1 MEAARARL
9 APWAPLR
16 SAGTVA
22 AARSVRGMTTTDD
35 VLATVPEPAGADIR
49 VEPVRYDHE
58 GTTLAG
64 VLAKDRAVSGPRP
77 AVLVIH
83 DWHGVN
89 EHVEA
94 RVTMLARLGYVAF
107 GADVYGEG
115 VRPGDDTAAEVAGSF
130 YQDLPLMRARVQAGL
145 DRLREDPDVDHSRI
159 VVMGYCFGGSAAL
172 ELARTG
178 ADLAGA
184 VSFHGGLIVHDPS
197 DAAQIRTKL
206 LVLTGAADPV
216 VPDETVHAWQDE
228 MRGAPEVDWQVV
240 TYAGAMHAFAVPGTD
255 APDHGAQYQERAD
268 RRSWQALQVFLAEV
282 FGEELATV

>member
-1 MEAARARL
+1 
-9 APWAPLR
+9 
-16 SAGTVA
+16 
-22 AARSVRGMTTTDD
+22 MTTIDD
-35 VLATVPEPAGADIR
+35 VLQTVPEPAGADIR

-58 GTTLAG
+58 GTALLG
-64 VLAKDRAVSGPRP
+64 VLAKDHAVSGPRP
-77 AVLVIH
+77 GVLVIH

-115 VRPGDDTAAEVAGSF
+115 VRPGDDTAAEVAGSY

-145 DRLREDPDVDHSRI
+145 DRLRADPDVDHSRV

-178 ADLAGA
+178 ADLVGA
-184 VSFHGGLIVHDPS
+184 VSFHGGLIAHDPS
-197 DAAQIRTKL
+197 DAAAIRAKL
-206 LVLTGAADPV
+206 LVLTGGVDPV
-216 VPDETVHAWQDE
+216 VPDSTVQAWQDE
-228 MRGAPEVDWQVV
+228 MRAVPDLDWQVV
-240 TYAGAMHAFAVPGTD
+240 TYAGAMHAFAVPETD
-255 APDHGAQYQERAD
+255 APENGAQYQATAD
-268 RRSWQALQVFLAEV
+268 RRSWQALEAFLAEV

>member
-1 MEAARARL
+1 
-9 APWAPLR
+9 
-16 SAGTVA
+16 
-22 AARSVRGMTTTDD
+22 MTTIDD
-35 VLATVPEPAGADIR
+35 VLQTVPAPAGSDIR
-49 VEPVRYDHE
+49 VESVRYDHE
-58 GTTLAG
+58 GTALLG
-64 VLAKDRAVSGPRP
+64 VLAKDAAISGPRP
-77 AVLVIH
+77 AVLVVH

-115 VRPGDDTAAEVAGSF
+115 VRPGDDTAAQVAGSF
-130 YQDLPLMRARVQAGL
+130 YQDLTLMRARTQAGL

-178 ADLAGA
+178 ADVVGA
-184 VSFHGGLIVHDPS
+184 VSFHGNLLTHESS
-197 DAAQIRTKL
+197 DAAAIRAKL

-216 VPDETVHAWQDE
+216 VPDAKVAAWQDE
-228 MRGAPEVDWQVV
+228 MRAAPSVDWQVV

-268 RRSWQALQVFLAEV
+268 RRSWQALEVFLAEV
-282 FGEELATV
+282 FDEELGGL

>member
-1 MEAARARL
+1 MK
-9 APWAPLR
+9 
-16 SAGTVA
+16 
-22 AARSVRGMTTTDD
+22 TTDD
-35 VLATVPEPAGADIR
+35 VLSTVPAPAGSDVR

-58 GTTLAG
+58 GTALLG
-64 VLAKDRAVSGPRP
+64 VLAKDHAESGPRP
-77 AVLVIH
+77 AVLVVH

-94 RVTMLARLGYVAF
+94 RVAMLARLGYVAF

-115 VRPGDDTAAEVAGSF
+115 VRPGDDTASEVAGSF
-130 YQDLPLMRARVQAGL
+130 YQDLPLFRARLTAGL

-159 VVMGYCFGGSAAL
+159 VVMGYCFGGSGAL

-178 ADLAGA
+178 ADLVGA
-184 VSFHGGLIVHDPS
+184 VSFHGGLIAHDPS
-197 DAAQIRTKL
+197 DAAAIRAKL
-206 LVLTGAADPV
+206 LVLTGGSDPV
-216 VPDETVHAWQDE
+216 VPDSAVTAWQDE
-228 MRGAPEVDWQVV
+228 MRSAPEVDWQVV

-282 FGEELATV
+282 FDEEPTIV

>member
-1 MEAARARL
+1 
-9 APWAPLR
+9 
-16 SAGTVA
+16 
-22 AARSVRGMTTTDD
+22 MTTIDA
-35 VLATVPEPAGADIR
+35 VLQSVPEPAGADIR
-49 VEPVRYDHE
+49 VEPVRYEHE
-58 GTTLAG
+58 GTALAG
-64 VLAKDRAVSGPRP
+64 VLAKDAAVSGPRP
-77 AVLVIH
+77 AVLVVH

-115 VRPGDDTAAEVAGSF
+115 VRPGDDTAGQIAGSF

-178 ADLAGA
+178 VDLAGA
-184 VSFHGGLIVHDPS
+184 VSFHGNLLVHEPS
-197 DAAQIRTKL
+197 DAGAIRAKL

-216 VPDETVHAWQDE
+216 VPDTKVAAWQDE
-228 MRGAPEVDWQVV
+228 MRGAPHVDWQVI

-255 APDHGAQYQERAD
+255 SPDHGAQYQATAD
-268 RRSWQALQVFLAEV
+268 RRSWQALEVFLAEG